1 MGTCGTPNRLLTTL
15 HVLPLAV
22 RTCPAAIKQRDS
34 LGRKVAEIRILWTVA
49 IRTLG
54 PNLPWTGDSLPAPRP
69 AATFALGASAGALIG
84 ARGAASA
91 RPGGILAACG
101 TYVIARCWHRA
112 CGCPR
117 LTAPRGP
124 GPLGPHPSPRGRGS
138 WSLGRCEGRQRASA
152 PVQRAA
158 ASDALLCRRP
168 AATHQR
174 ADALPTGWLRAV
186 AGNGIAAPGVARAS
200 RPTGSCGK
208 TRP

>member
-69 AATFALGASAGALIG
+69 AATFALGASAGALFG

-112 CGCPR
+112 YGCPR

-138 WSLGRCEGRQRASA
+138 WSLGRYEGRQRASA
-152 PVQRAA
+152 PR
-158 ASDALLCRRP
+158 
-168 AATHQR
+168 T
-174 ADALPTGWLRAV
+174 
-186 AGNGIAAPGVARAS
+186 AS
-200 RPTGSCGK
+200 RRVGRLVVPPARGNASASRRAPHGLASRGGWQCH
-208 TRP
+208 RRARRCP